1 MHSIRPRL
9 AGALLLIAAS
19 LPAGFSQTSTANLT
33 GVISDPAG
41 AAIPDVKVTLENV
54 ATHEKRAATSGGEGR
69 VTFSQILPG
78 VYDLVAEATGFKSFT
93 QRGITLV
100 SGQSGAVNISMQI
113 GDLSQRVE
121 VAAAPLTVD
130 TQTANQGVLLE
141 RAMVLALPT
150 NLRNPFT
157 LVHATAG
164 VTAPA
169 TGISQSVADQNQDRF
184 GFNGG
189 RSTTTGILL
198 DGVNASAGNS
208 WNGLLISPAID
219 SVSEVQVIR
228 NAYDAQYGRSGG
240 GIVSVVTKGGSAE
253 FHGTAFD
260 FLRNSV
266 VDANSWSNN
275 RAGLPKTIFQRNQFG
290 GNIAGPI
297 WRSKKLFFFVGY
309 EGLRQGS
316 PSTTVSSMPTAAE
329 RSGDFSQ
336 TFNPNG
342 TLSAI
347 FNPFST
353 RPNPSGAGF
362 VRDAFPGN
370 RIPASLLDPVGV
382 KTVALYPDPTGSGDP
397 FTHARNYS
405 AAGKGSTIS
414 DRSDI
419 RFDWARSEKHSMY
432 WRLSKAWRQDGLP
445 APNVF
450 PNLTGTG
457 NISGNPRY
465 QVSLG
470 NTFVPNPT
478 WVINVMAA
486 FGSWT
491 ERQSSPYA
499 GRDGTELGLPASFV
513 RLLDVKTLPQITM
526 ENYSNI
532 GYSRDLNN
540 ISRVANLQMNATK
553 EMGAHSFK
561 FGFTRDAA
569 MLTGGGLFSADFS
582 FSRGMTSG
590 PTAQTSSSTSGNA
603 MASLLLGTGSGG
615 NVQKPALGAITRL
628 YYGWYFQDSWRIS
641 KRVTINPGI
650 RYELHRPATERFNR
664 FSNFNYSVT
673 NPLSQPTGLKLK
685 GGLQFTDAN
694 NRFSWDPVHNNFAP
708 RLGVSI
714 KLTEK
719 LVLRTGYGIFFPTQ
733 TGTGDLTGYSSTTPW
748 TFSVGGDGIN
758 PQDLYRNPY
767 PNGLI
772 PAVGSSGG
780 LLTNIGR
787 GAGGYDRNHANGYMQ
802 NYSADFQYELGRNMV
817 FEVGYAGHQGRKL
830 VYGVSL
836 NDNQLP
842 TALLSMG
849 AALDARVN
857 NPFFGLITGGNLATA
872 QLPLHRLLRPYPE
885 FDTVTRNSQTPGG
898 SSSYNALLMRL
909 SKQFSSGLM
918 LTASYQWSKAIDNI
932 GETEPSPGG
941 AADGF
946 RDSTNFRIE
955 RSLAAHDLPQSLVTA
970 VVYALPVGRG
980 KRFGGNMNRFADVVV
995 GGWQLSTIVRF
1006 SSGLPV
1012 RLTAPSTI
1020 SQYGFGTQY
1029 PNVTKGSDVAL
1040 ANRTPEH
1047 WFNTAAFSAPAPYTI
1062 GNSPRRLNELRAAA
1076 QKNADIAVAKNFHWR
1091 ERVTVQFRAEAFNL
1105 TNTPQFAWPDTAF
1118 GSTTF
1123 GVVSGT
1129 MNIGPR
1135 NVQFGLKVDF

>member
-1 MHSIRPRL
+1 MVRVALRF
-9 AGALLLIAAS
+9 AVTLLLIAVIQHSA
-19 LPAGFSQTSTANLT
+19 FSQTSTSNLT
-33 GVISDPAG
+33 GVVSDPAG
-41 AAIPDVKVTLENV
+41 SAIPDARVKFEN
-54 ATHEKRAATSGGEGR
+54 ADTHETRVANTGNEGR
-69 VTFSQILPG
+69 FTFSQILPG
-78 VYDLVAEATGFKSFT
+78 VYDLQIEAPGFKSFT
-93 QRGITLV
+93 QRGIILV
-100 SGQSGAVNISMQI
+100 SGQSGAVNVSMQI
-113 GDLSQRVE
+113 GEFTQRVE
-121 VAAAPLTVD
+121 VGAQALTVD
-130 TQTANQGVLLE
+130 TQTANQSVTLE
-141 RAMVLALPT
+141 RNMVLSLPT
-150 NLRNPFT
+150 NLRSPFT

-169 TGISQSVADQNQDRF
+169 TGISQSTADQNQDRF
-184 GFNGG
+184 GVNGG

-219 SVSEVQVIR
+219 SVAEVQVIR

-240 GIVSVVTKGGSAE
+240 GIVSIVTKGGGAD

-266 VDANSWSNN
+266 MDANSWSNN

-290 GNIAGPI
+290 GNFAGPI
-297 WRSKKLFFFVGY
+297 WKSKKLFFFGGY

-316 PSTTVSSMPTAAE
+316 PSTTVSTVPTALE

-336 TFNPNG
+336 SFNSNG
-342 TLSAI
+342 SLSLI

-353 RPNPSGAGF
+353 RANPTGLGF
-362 VRDAFPGN
+362 IRDAFPEN
-370 RIPASLLDPVGV
+370 KIPASIMDPVGIN
-382 KTVALYPDPTGSGDP
+382 TVALYPGPTGSGDP
-397 FTHARNYS
+397 FSHARNYS
-405 AAGKGSTIS
+405 AAGKGSTIG

-419 RFDWARSEKHSMY
+419 RIDYSPTEKYSVY
-432 WRLSKAWRQDGLP
+432 WRLSKAWREDGLP

-470 NTFVPNPT
+470 NTFVPSPT
-478 WVINVMAA
+478 WVINVLAA
-486 FGSWT
+486 IGSWT
-491 ERQSSPYA
+491 EFQSSPYY

-513 RLLDVKTLPQITM
+513 NLLDVKTLPQITM

-532 GYSRDLNN
+532 GYSRLLNN
-540 ISRVANLQMNATK
+540 ISRVANLQVNATK
-553 EMGAHSFK
+553 EMGSHSLK

-569 MLTGGGLFSADFS
+569 MLTGGGIFSADFS

-603 MASLLLGTGSGG
+603 VASLLLGTGSGG

-628 YYGWYFQDSWRIS
+628 YYGWYFQDTWRIS
-641 KRVTINPGI
+641 KRITISPGV
-650 RYELHRPATERFNR
+650 RYELHRPPTERYNR
-664 FSNFNYSVT
+664 FSNFNYSIT
-673 NPLSQPTGLKLK
+673 NPLAQATGLPLK
-685 GGLQFTDAN
+685 GGLEFASAD
-694 NRFSWDPVHNNFAP
+694 NRFGWDPVHNNFAP
-708 RLGVSI
+708 RLGISFQ
-714 KLTEK
+714 LTQK
-719 LVLRTGYGIFFPTQ
+719 LVLRTGYGIFFPAQ

-748 TFSVGGDGIN
+748 TFSVGGDGIT

-780 LLTNIGR
+780 LLTNVGR
-787 GAGGYDRNHANGYMQ
+787 GAGGYARNHPNGYMQ
-802 NYSADFQYELGRNMV
+802 NFSADFQYELARSTV
-817 FEVGYAGHQGRKL
+817 LELGYAGHQGRKL

-842 TALLSMG
+842 TGLLALG
-849 AALDARVN
+849 AALDVKVE
-857 NPFFGLITGGNLATA
+857 NPFYGLITSGNLAGPTLPA
-872 QLPLHRLLRPYPE
+872 QRLMRPYPE

-898 SSSYNALLMRL
+898 SSDYNALLAKL

-918 LTASYQWSKAIDNI
+918 VTASYQWSKCIDNI

-946 RDSTNFRIE
+946 RDNTNFRIE
-955 RSLAAHDLPQSLVTA
+955 RSLCAHDLPQSFVTA
-970 VVYALPVGRG
+970 MVYALPFGKG
-980 KRFGGNMNRFADVVV
+980 KRFGNNINRFADLFV
-995 GGWQLSTIVRF
+995 GGWQFSTIIRF

-1012 RLTAPSTI
+1012 RLTAPSLI

-1029 PNVTKGSDVAL
+1029 PNVTKGSDVSV
-1040 ANRTPEH
+1040 ANQTPDH
-1047 WFNTAAFSAPAPYTI
+1047 WFNTAAFSAPGPYTI
-1062 GNSPRRLNELRAAA
+1062 GNSPRRLNELRADR
-1076 QKNADIAVAKNFHWR
+1076 QKNADVALMKNFSVY
-1091 ERVTVQFRAEAFNL
+1091 ERVKLQFRAEAYNL
-1105 TNTPQFAWPDTAF
+1105 SNTPQFAWPDTAF
-1118 GSTTF
+1118 GSPTF

-1129 MNIGPR
+1129 MNVGPR
-1135 NVQFGLKVDF
+1135 NVQLGLKVDF

>member
-1 MHSIRPRL
+1 MFNPVSRL
-9 AGALLLIAAS
+9 MSALVLLTAS
-19 LPAGFSQTSTANLT
+19 LPVALAQTSTANLT
-33 GVISDPAG
+33 GLISDPAG
-41 AAIPDVKVTLENV
+41 AAIPAARVRLENT
-54 ATHEKRAATSGGEGR
+54 ATRETRETTSGNEGR
-69 VTFSQILPG
+69 FTFSQILPG
-78 VYDLVAEATGFKSFT
+78 TYSVQAEATGFKSFT
-93 QRGITLV
+93 QKNIILL
-100 SGQSGAVNISMQI
+100 SGQSGAVNIAMQI
-113 GDLSQRVE
+113 GELSQRVE
-121 VAAAPLTVD
+121 VGAAGVQID
-130 TQTANQGVLLE
+130 TQTANQAITLE
-141 RAMVLALPT
+141 REMVLALPT

-184 GFNGG
+184 GLNGG
-189 RSTTTGILL
+189 RSTTTGVLL

-219 SVSEVQVIR
+219 SVAEVQVIR

-240 GIVSVVTKGGSAE
+240 GMVSIVTKGGSAD

-266 VDANSWSNN
+266 LDANTWSNN
-275 RAGLPKTIFQRNQFG
+275 RAGLAKPIFQRNQFG
-290 GNIAGPI
+290 GNFAGPV
-297 WRSKKLFFFVGY
+297 WRSKKLFFFGGY

-316 PSTTVSSMPTAAE
+316 PSSSVSAVPTALE
-329 RSGDFSQ
+329 RAGDFSQ
-336 TFNPNG
+336 TFNATG
-342 TLSAI
+342 ALSTI
-347 FNPFST
+347 FNPFTT
-353 RPNPSGAGF
+353 RPNPNGTGF
-362 VRDAFPGN
+362 IRDAFPGN
-370 RIPASLLDPVGV
+370 RIPANLLDPVGV
-382 KTVALYPDPTGSGDP
+382 KTVALYPDPTGPGDA
-397 FTHARNYS
+397 FTRARNYT
-405 AAGKGSTIS
+405 ATGKGSTIS

-419 RFDWARSEKHSMY
+419 RIDWARSEKHSMY
-432 WRLSKAWRQDGLP
+432 GRLSKAWRQDGLP

-513 RLLDVKTLPQITM
+513 NSLDVKTLPQITM

-540 ISRVANLQMNATK
+540 ISRVANIQVNATK

-561 FGFTRDAA
+561 MGFTRDAA
-569 MLTGGGLFSADFS
+569 MLTGGGVFSADFS

-590 PTAQTSSSTSGNA
+590 PVAQPNSNTSGNA
-603 MASLLLGTGSGG
+603 VASMLLGTGSGG

-628 YYGWYFQDSWRIS
+628 YYGWYFQDTWRIS
-641 KRVTINPGI
+641 KKLTINPGI
-650 RYELHRPATERFNR
+650 RYEMHRPATERYNR
-664 FSNFNYSVT
+664 FSNFDYNVV
-673 NPLSQPTGLKLK
+673 NPLSQPTGLPLK
-685 GGLQFTDAN
+685 GGLVFTNADQ
-694 NRFSWDPVHNNFAP
+694 RFSWDPVHNNFAP
-708 RLGVSI
+708 RLGI
-714 KLTEK
+714 AYKITEK

-748 TFSVGGDGIN
+748 TFSQGGDGIN

-772 PAVGSSGG
+772 PAVANSGG

-787 GAGGYDRNHANGYMQ
+787 GAGGYDRNHPNGYMQ
-802 NYSADFQYELGRNMV
+802 NYSADFQYDLSHGTVIEL
-817 FEVGYAGHQGRKL
+817 GYAGHQGRKL
-830 VYGVSL
+830 VYGVSI

-842 TALLSMG
+842 TNLLSMG
-849 AALDARVN
+849 AALDVRVN
-857 NPFFGLITGGNLATA
+857 NPFFGLITGGNLAAA
-872 QLPLHRLLRPYPE
+872 QLPQHRFLRPYPA
-885 FDTVTRNSQTPGG
+885 FDTVTRNGQTSGG
-898 SSSYNALLMRL
+898 SSSYNAMLLKV
-909 SKQFSSGLM
+909 SKQFSGGLM
-918 LTASYQWSKAIDNI
+918 LMTSYQWSKTIDNI

-946 RDSTNFRIE
+946 RDNTNFRIE
-955 RSLAAHDLPQSLVTA
+955 RSLSAHDLPHSFVTA
-970 VVYALPVGRG
+970 VVYRLPVGRG
-980 KRFGGNMNRFADVVV
+980 QHFGANMNRFADVFI
-995 GGWQLSTIVRF
+995 GGWQLSSIVRL

-1012 RLTAPSTI
+1012 RLTANSLI

-1029 PNVTKGSDVAL
+1029 PNVTKGSDVSID
-1040 ANRTPEH
+1040 NPTPDR

-1062 GNSPRRLNELRAAA
+1062 GNSPRRLNELRAGS
-1076 QKNADIAVAKNFHWR
+1076 QKNADVSIAKNFTVY
-1091 ERVTVQFRAEAFNL
+1091 ERLKVQFRAEAFNL
-1105 TNTPQFAWPDTAF
+1105 TNTPQFSWPDTNF
-1118 GSTTF
+1118 SSTTF

-1129 MNIGPR
+1129 MNVGPR
-1135 NVQFGLKVDF
+1135 NVQMGLKVDF

>member
-1 MHSIRPRL
+1 MHVTTSRL
-9 AGALLLIAAS
+9 VGALLLFAAN
-19 LPAGFSQTSTANLT
+19 LPVGYSQTSTANLT
-33 GVISDPAG
+33 GLISDPAG
-41 AAIPDVKVTLENV
+41 AAIPEVRVTIENV
-54 ATHEKRAATSGGEGR
+54 ATHEKRSATSGAEGR
-69 VTFSQILPG
+69 FTFSQILPG
-78 VYDLVAEATGFKSFT
+78 VYDLTAEATGFKSFT
-93 QRGITLV
+93 ERGITLV
-100 SGQSGAVNISMQI
+100 SGQSGAVNVSMQL
-113 GDLSQRVE
+113 GELSQQVE
-121 VAAAPLTVD
+121 VGSVALTVD
-130 TQTANQGVLLE
+130 TQTANQEVTLE

-219 SVSEVQVIR
+219 SVAEVQVIR

-240 GIVSVVTKGGSAE
+240 GIVSVVTKGGSAA

-266 VDANSWSNN
+266 LDANSWSNN

-290 GNIAGPI
+290 GNIGGPV
-297 WRSKKLFFFVGY
+297 WRSKKIFFFVGY

-316 PSTTVSSMPTAAE
+316 PSTQVSSLPTDLQ

-336 TFNPNG
+336 TFNSNG

-347 FNPFST
+347 FNPFTT
-353 RPNPSGAGF
+353 RPNPNGSGF
-362 VRDAFPGN
+362 VRDPFPGN
-370 RIPASLLDPVGV
+370 RIPVSIMDPVGV
-382 KTVALYPDPTGSGDP
+382 KTVALYPEPTGPGDP
-397 FTHARNYS
+397 FTNARNYS
-405 AAGKGSTIS
+405 AAGKGTTIA

-419 RFDWARSEKHSMY
+419 RIDWAKSEKYSVY

-478 WVINVMAA
+478 WVINVLAA

-513 RLLDVKTLPQITM
+513 SLLDVKTLPQITM

-540 ISRVANLQMNATK
+540 ISRVANLQVNATK

-590 PTAQTSSSTSGNA
+590 PTAQVSSSTSGDA
-603 MASLLLGTGSGG
+603 VASMLLGTGSGG

-628 YYGWYFQDSWRIS
+628 YYGWYFQDTWRIS

-673 NPLSQPTGLKLK
+673 NPLAQLTGLPLK
-685 GGLQFTDAN
+685 GGLEFTDSN

-708 RLGVSI
+708 RLGISV
-714 KLTEK
+714 KLTER
-719 LVLRTGYGIFFPTQ
+719 LVLRTGYGIFFPAQ

-787 GAGGYDRNHANGYMQ
+787 GAGGYDRNHPNGYMQ
-802 NYSADFQYELGRNMV
+802 NYSADFQYDVGRNTV
-817 FEVGYAGHQGRKL
+817 FEFGYAGHQGRKL

-842 TALLSMG
+842 TALLAMG
-849 AALDARVN
+849 PALDARVN
-857 NPFFGLITGGNLATA
+857 NPFYGLITGGNLATP

-898 SSSYNALLMRL
+898 SSSYNALLLKL
-909 SKQFSSGLM
+909 SRQFSGGLM
-918 LTASYQWSKAIDNI
+918 LQASYQWSKAIDNI

-946 RDSTNFRIE
+946 RDNTNFRIE
-955 RSLAAHDLPQSLVTA
+955 RSLAAHDLPQSFVTA
-970 VVYALPVGRG
+970 VVYALPVGKG
-980 KRFGGNMNRFADVVV
+980 KHFGANMNRLADTIV
-995 GGWQLSTIVRF
+995 GGWQLSSIIRF

-1029 PNVTKGSDVAL
+1029 PNLTKGSDVAV
-1040 ANRTPEH
+1040 ANQKPEH

-1062 GNSPRRLNELRAAA
+1062 GDSPRRLNELRAAP
-1076 QKNADIAVAKNFHWR
+1076 QKNADIAVSKNFSIR
-1091 ERVTVQFRAEAFNL
+1091 ERARVEFRAEAFNL
-1105 TNTPQFAWPDTAF
+1105 TNTPQFGWPDTMF

-1123 GVVSGT
+1123 GVVSTT
-1129 MNIGPR
+1129 MNVGPR
-1135 NVQFGLKVDF
+1135 NVQMGLKVDF

>member
-1 MHSIRPRL
+1 MYSLRL
-9 AGALLLIAAS
+9 VGALLLIALSPPVA
-19 LPAGFSQTSTANLT
+19 FSQTSTANLT
-33 GVISDPAG
+33 GLISDPAG
-41 AAIPDVKVTLENV
+41 VALPGAKVRLENV
-54 ATHEKRAATSGGEGR
+54 ATHEKRETTSGSEGR
-69 VTFSQILPG
+69 FAFSQILPG
-78 VYDLVAEATGFKSFT
+78 YYDLYAEATGFKAFT
-93 QRGITLV
+93 QRNITLV
-100 SGQSGAVNISMQI
+100 SGQSGAVSVSMQI
-113 GDLSQRVE
+113 GELSQRVE
-121 VAAAPLTVD
+121 VGAVPVQVD
-130 TQTANQGVLLE
+130 TQTANQAVTLE
-141 RAMVLALPT
+141 REMVLALPT

-184 GFNGG
+184 GLNGG
-189 RSTTTGILL
+189 RSTTTGVLL

-219 SVSEVQVIR
+219 SVAEVQVIR
-228 NAYDAQYGRSGG
+228 NAYDVQYGRSGG
-240 GIVSVVTKGGSAE
+240 GIVSVVTKGGSSV
-253 FHGTAFD
+253 FHGTVFD

-266 VDANSWSNN
+266 LDANSWSNN
-275 RAGLPKTIFQRNQFG
+275 RSGLPKTLFQRNQFG
-290 GNIAGPI
+290 GNFAGPV
-297 WRSKKLFFFVGY
+297 WRSKKLFFFGGY

-316 PSTTVSSMPTAAE
+316 PSTALSSMPTDLE

-342 TLSAI
+342 SLSPV

-362 VRDAFPGN
+362 VREAFPGN
-370 RIPASLLDPVGV
+370 RIPASLMDPVGV
-382 KTVALYPDPTGSGDP
+382 KTVALYPAPTGPGDP

-405 AAGKGSTIS
+405 ASGKGSTKS

-419 RFDWARSEKHSMY
+419 RIDWAQSEKYSVY

-491 ERQSSPYA
+491 ERQSSPYY

-513 RLLDVKTLPQITM
+513 SLLDVKTLPQITM

-540 ISRVANLQMNATK
+540 ISRVANLQVNATK
-553 EMGAHSFK
+553 EVGAHSFK

-569 MLTGGGLFSADFS
+569 MLTGGGIFSADFS
-582 FSRGMTSG
+582 FARGMTSG
-590 PTAQTSSSTSGNA
+590 PTAQTSSMTSGNA
-603 MASLLLGTGSGG
+603 VASLLLGAGSGG

-628 YYGWYFQDSWRIS
+628 YYGWYFQDTWRIS
-641 KRVTINPGI
+641 KRITINPGI
-650 RYELHRPATERFNR
+650 RYELHRPATERYNR
-664 FSNFNYSVT
+664 FSNFDYSVE
-673 NPLSQPTGLKLK
+673 NPLGKQVGLPLK
-685 GGLQFTDAN
+685 GGLRFTDAD
-694 NRFSWDPVHNNFAP
+694 NRFSWDPMHNNFAP
-708 RLGVSI
+708 RLGISF
-714 KLTEK
+714 KLSEK

-733 TGTGDLTGYSSTTPW
+733 TGTGDLTGFSSTTPW
-748 TFSVGGDGIN
+748 TFSQGGDGIN

-772 PAVGSSGG
+772 PAAGKSGG

-787 GAGGYDRNHANGYMQ
+787 GAGNYDRLHPNGYMQ
-802 NYSADFQYELGRNMV
+802 NYSADFQFDLGRNTV
-817 FEVGYAGHQGRKL
+817 LEVGYAGHQGRKL
-830 VYGVSL
+830 VNGVST

-842 TALLSMG
+842 TELLSMG

-857 NPFFGLITGGNLATA
+857 NPFFGLITGGNLAAA
-872 QLPLHRLLRPYPE
+872 QLPQHRFLRPYPE

-898 SSSYNALLMRL
+898 SSSYNALLMKL

-918 LTASYQWSKAIDNI
+918 LMSSYQWSK
-932 GETEPSPGG
+932 
-941 AADGF
+941 
-946 RDSTNFRIE
+946 
-955 RSLAAHDLPQSLVTA
+955 
-970 VVYALPVGRG
+970 
-980 KRFGGNMNRFADVVV
+980 
-995 GGWQLSTIVRF
+995 
-1006 SSGLPV
+1006 
-1012 RLTAPSTI
+1012 
-1020 SQYGFGTQY
+1020 
-1029 PNVTKGSDVAL
+1029 
-1040 ANRTPEH
+1040 
-1047 WFNTAAFSAPAPYTI
+1047 
-1062 GNSPRRLNELRAAA
+1062 
-1076 QKNADIAVAKNFHWR
+1076 
-1091 ERVTVQFRAEAFNL
+1091 
-1105 TNTPQFAWPDTAF
+1105 
-1118 GSTTF
+1118 
-1123 GVVSGT
+1123 
-1129 MNIGPR
+1129 
-1135 NVQFGLKVDF
+1135 

>member
-1 MHSIRPRL
+1 MFRTASRL
-9 AGALLLIAAS
+9 AGAMLLFSMS
-19 LPAGFSQTSTANLT
+19 LVVGFSQTSTSNLT
-33 GVISDPAG
+33 GLISDAAG
-41 AAIPDVKVTLENV
+41 AAIPGAKVKLENV
-54 ATHEKRAATSGGEGR
+54 ATHEKRETLSGNEGR
-69 VTFSQILPG
+69 YSFSQILAG
-78 VYDLVAEATGFKSFT
+78 VYTLQAEATGFKVFT
-93 QRGITLV
+93 ERNITLV
-100 SGQSGAVNISMQI
+100 SGQSGAVNVSMQI
-113 GDLSQRVE
+113 GDLTQRVE
-121 VAAAPLTVD
+121 VGAALAQVD
-130 TQTANQGVLLE
+130 TQTANQAVTLE
-141 RAMVLALPT
+141 RSMVLALPT

-169 TGISQSVADQNQDRF
+169 TGISQSTADQNQDRF
-184 GFNGG
+184 GLNGG
-189 RSTTTGILL
+189 RSTTTGVLI

-219 SVSEVQVIR
+219 SVAEVQVIR
-228 NAYDAQYGRSGG
+228 NAYDSQYGRSGG
-240 GIVSVVTKGGSAE
+240 GIVSIVTKGGTAE
-253 FHGTAFD
+253 YHGTAFD
-260 FLRNSV
+260 FLRNSI

-275 RAGLPKTIFQRNQFG
+275 RAGLKKTLFQRNQFG
-290 GNIAGPI
+290 GNFAGPV
-297 WRSKKLFFFVGY
+297 WRSKKIYFFGGY

-316 PSTTVSSMPTAAE
+316 PSTSISSMPTDLE

-336 TFNPNG
+336 TFNANG
-342 TLSAI
+342 SLSGI

-353 RPNPSGAGF
+353 RPNATGTGF
-362 VRDAFPGN
+362 IRDAFPGN
-370 RIPASLLDPVGV
+370 RIPASLIDPVGI
-382 KTVALYPDPTGSGDP
+382 KTVALYPGVTNAGDP

-405 AAGKGSTIS
+405 ASGKGSTKS

-419 RFDWARSEKHSMY
+419 RIDWARSEKHSMY

-470 NTFVPNPT
+470 NTFVPNPS

-513 RLLDVKTLPQITM
+513 NQLDVKTLPQITM
-526 ENYSNI
+526 ENYSNMF
-532 GYSRDLNN
+532 YSRDLNN
-540 ISRVANLQMNATK
+540 ISRVANIQVNATK

-590 PTAQTSSSTSGNA
+590 PNAATSSSTSGNA
-603 MASLLLGTGSGG
+603 VASLLLGTGSGG
-615 NVQKPALGAITRL
+615 NVQKPALGALTRL
-628 YYGWYFQDSWRIS
+628 YYGWYFQDTWRIS
-641 KRVTINPGI
+641 KRLTINPGI
-650 RYELHRPATERFNR
+650 RYELHRPATERYNR
-664 FSNFNYSVT
+664 FSNFDYTVD
-673 NPLSQPTGLKLK
+673 NPLGKQVGLPLK
-685 GGLQFTDAN
+685 GGLVFTDSN
-694 NRFSWDPVHNNFAP
+694 NRFSWNPVHNNFAP
-708 RLGVSI
+708 RLGISY

-719 LVLRTGYGIFFPTQ
+719 LVVRTGYGIFFPTQ

-748 TFSVGGDGIN
+748 TFSQGGDGIN
-758 PQDLYRNPY
+758 PQDLYRNSY

-772 PAVGSSGG
+772 PAVGKSGG

-787 GAGGYDRNHANGYMQ
+787 GAGGYDRNHPNGYMQ
-802 NYSADFQYELGRNMV
+802 NFSADFQYELGRSTV
-817 FEVGYAGHQGRKL
+817 LEVGYAGHQGRKL
-830 VYGVSL
+830 VNGVSI

-842 TALLSMG
+842 TNLLSMG
-849 AALDARVN
+849 TALDARVN
-857 NPFFGLITGGNLATA
+857 NPFFGLITGGNIATA
-872 QLPLHRLLRPYPE
+872 QIPRHRLLRPFPE
-885 FDTVTRNSQTPGG
+885 FDTVTRNSQTSGG
-898 SSSYNALLMRL
+898 SSSYNAMLVKL
-909 SKQFSSGLM
+909 SKQFAGGLM
-918 LTASYQWSKAIDNI
+918 LMSSYQWSKAIDNI

-946 RDSTNFRIE
+946 RDNSNFRIE
-955 RSLAAHDLPQSLVTA
+955 RSLAAHDLPHSMVTA
-970 VVYALPVGRG
+970 VVYALPFGKG
-980 KRFGGNMNRFADVVV
+980 KRFAGSINRYADGII
-995 GGWQLSTIVRF
+995 GGWQLSSIVRF

-1029 PNVTKGSDVAL
+1029 PNVTKGSDVTI
-1040 ANRTPEH
+1040 ANQTPEH

-1062 GNSPRRLNELRAAA
+1062 GNSPRRLNELRAAR
-1076 QKNADIAVAKNFHWR
+1076 QKNADLSVSKNFSVR
-1091 ERVTVQFRAEAFNL
+1091 ERIKVQFRAEAFNL
-1105 TNTPQFAWPDTAF
+1105 TNTPQFSWPETAY

-1129 MNIGPR
+1129 MNVGPR

>member
-1 MHSIRPRL
+1 MSRFPTRVLVTCLLAAILPACWPQSFTANITGIINDPTGGAIPGAKVRL
-9 AGALLLIAAS
+9 ENAATGEARETMAGA
-19 LPAGFSQTSTANLT
+19 
-33 GVISDPAG
+33 
-41 AAIPDVKVTLENV
+41 
-54 ATHEKRAATSGGEGR
+54 EGR
-69 VTFSQILPG
+69 YTFSQLQPG
-78 VYDLVAEATGFKSFT
+78 AYSLRAETAGFKAFT
-93 QRGITLV
+93 QKGITLI
-100 SGQSGAVNISMQI
+100 SGQSAAVNVEMQI
-113 GDLSQRVE
+113 GELSQRVE
-121 VAAAPLTVD
+121 IGASAGQVD
-130 TQTANQGVLLE
+130 TQTANQAVSLD
-141 RAMVLALPT
+141 RQMVLALPT

-169 TGISQSVADQNQDRF
+169 TGISQSAADQNQDRF
-184 GFNGG
+184 GLNGG
-189 RSTTTGILL
+189 RSTTTGVLI

-219 SVSEVQVIR
+219 SVAEVQVIR
-228 NAYDAQYGRSGG
+228 NAYDSQYGRSGG
-240 GIVSVVTKGGSAE
+240 GMVSIVTKGGGSE

-266 VDANSWSNN
+266 LDANSWSNN

-290 GNIAGPI
+290 GNFSGPA
-297 WRSKKLFFFVGY
+297 WKSKKLYFFGGY
-309 EGLRQGS
+309 EGLRQAS
-316 PSTTVSSMPTAAE
+316 PSTAVSTLPTAAE
-329 RSGDFSQ
+329 RTGDFSQ
-336 TFNPNG
+336 TLNANG

-353 RPNPSGAGF
+353 RPNATNTGYI
-362 VRDAFPGN
+362 RDAFPGN
-370 RIPASLLDPVGV
+370 RIPASLLDPVGL
-382 KTVALYPDPTGSGDP
+382 KTVALYPDSTGPGDP
-397 FTHARNYS
+397 NSHTRNYS

-419 RFDWARSEKHSMY
+419 RIDWARTEKHQIF

-470 NTFVPNPT
+470 NTFVPNPS

-513 RLLDVKTLPQITM
+513 KSLDVKTLPQITM
-526 ENYSNI
+526 ETYSNI

-540 ISRVANLQMNATK
+540 ISRVANIQVNATK
-553 EMGAHSFK
+553 EHGPHSFK

-590 PTAQTSSSTSGNA
+590 PAAQVSSTTSGNA
-603 MASLLLGTGSGG
+603 VASMLLGTGSGG

-628 YYGWYFQDSWRIS
+628 YYGLYFQDTWRVS
-641 KRVTINPGI
+641 KRITINPGI
-650 RYELHRPATERFNR
+650 RYEMHRPATERFNR
-664 FSNFNYSVT
+664 FSNFNYNVD
-673 NPLSQPTGLKLK
+673 NPLSKQTGLALK
-685 GGLQFTDAN
+685 GGLTFVDAD

-708 RLGVSI
+708 RLGVSF

-733 TGTGDLTGYSSTTPW
+733 TGTGDLTGYSSTTSW
-748 TFSVGGDGIN
+748 TFSQGGDGIN

-767 PNGLI
+767 PSGLI

-787 GAGGYDRNHANGYMQ
+787 GAGGYDRNHPNGYMQ
-802 NYSADFQYELGRNMV
+802 NFSADFQYDLGRGTVM
-817 FEVGYAGHQGRKL
+817 ELGYAGHQGRKL
-830 VYGVSL
+830 VNGVSI

-842 TALLSMG
+842 TDLLSLG
-849 AALDARVN
+849 TALDTRVN
-857 NPFFGLITGGNLATA
+857 NPFFGLITSGNLAAA
-872 QLPLHRLLRPYPE
+872 QLPRHRFLRPYPE
-885 FDTVTRNSQTPGG
+885 FDTVTRNGQTSGG
-898 SSSYNALLMRL
+898 SSSYNAMLMKI
-909 SKQFSSGLM
+909 SKQFSGGLM
-918 LTASYQWSKAIDNI
+918 LLTSYQWSKAIDNI

-946 RDSTNFRIE
+946 RDNRNFRIE
-955 RSLAAHDLPQSLVTA
+955 RSLAAHDLPHSMVTA
-970 VVYALPVGRG
+970 VVYGLPFGRG
-980 KRFGGNMNRFADVVV
+980 KRFGKGMNRPADFVL
-995 GGWQLSTIVRF
+995 GGWQLSSIIRL

-1012 RLTAPSTI
+1012 RLTAPSLI

-1029 PNVTKGSDVAL
+1029 PNVTRGEDVAVVS
-1040 ANRTPEH
+1040 RTPEK

-1062 GNSPRRLNELRAAA
+1062 GNSPRRLDQLRAAH
-1076 QKNADIAVAKNFHWR
+1076 QKNADLSVAKNFAYR
-1091 ERVTVQFRAEAFNL
+1091 ERLRVQFRAEAFNL
-1105 TNTPQFAWPDTAF
+1105 TNTPQFSWPDTQF
-1118 GSTTF
+1118 GSPTF

-1129 MNIGPR
+1129 MNVGPR

>member
-1 MHSIRPRL
+1 MSSLVSRFIS
-9 AGALLLIAAS
+9 AFVLIAAS
-19 LPAGFSQTSTANLT
+19 MSVAFAQTSTSNLT
-33 GVISDPAG
+33 GLISDPAG
-41 AAIPDVKVTLENV
+41 AAIPGARLRLEN
-54 ATHEKRAATSGGEGR
+54 AATRETRETTTGGEGR
-69 VTFSQILPG
+69 FTFSQILPG
-78 VYDLVAEATGFKSFT
+78 VYSLQAEATGFKGYMQSN
-93 QRGITLV
+93 IILV
-100 SGQSGAVNISMQI
+100 SGQSGAANIAMQI
-113 GDLSQRVE
+113 GELSQRVE
-121 VAAAPLTVD
+121 VGAAGVQLD
-130 TQTANQGVLLE
+130 TQTANQAVTLE
-141 RAMVLALPT
+141 REMVLALPT

-184 GFNGG
+184 GLNGG
-189 RSTTTGILL
+189 RSTTTGVLL
-198 DGVNASAGNS
+198 DGVNVSAGNS

-219 SVSEVQVIR
+219 SVAEVQVIR

-240 GIVSVVTKGGSAE
+240 GIVSIVTKGGSAD
-253 FHGTAFD
+253 FHGTGFD

-275 RAGLPKTIFQRNQFG
+275 RAGLARPIFQRNQFG
-290 GNIAGPI
+290 GNFAGPI
-297 WRSKKLFFFVGY
+297 WRAKKLYFFGGY
-309 EGLRQGS
+309 EGLRQGA
-316 PSTTVSSMPTAAE
+316 PSTAISSMPTAIE
-329 RSGDFSQ
+329 RAGDFSQ
-336 TFNPNG
+336 TFNSNG

-347 FNPFST
+347 FNPFTT
-353 RPNPSGAGF
+353 RANPSGAGF

-370 RIPASLLDPVGV
+370 RIPVSLMDPVGV
-382 KTVALYPDPTGSGDP
+382 KTVALYPATTGPGDP
-397 FTHARNYS
+397 ITRTRNYS
-405 AAGKGSTIS
+405 AIGKGSTIS

-419 RFDWARSEKHSMY
+419 RLDWARSEKHSMY
-432 WRLSKAWRQDGLP
+432 GRLSKAWRQAGRP

-486 FGSWT
+486 IGSWT
-491 ERQSSPYA
+491 ERQSSPFA

-513 RLLDVKTLPQITM
+513 NTLDVKTLPQITM
-526 ENYSNI
+526 ENYSNMF
-532 GYSRDLNN
+532 YSRDLNN
-540 ISRVANLQMNATK
+540 ISRVANIQVNATK

-561 FGFTRDAA
+561 MGFTRDAA
-569 MLTGGGLFSADFS
+569 MLTGGGIFSADFS

-590 PTAQTSSSTSGNA
+590 PIAQQNSTTSGNA
-603 MASLLLGTGSGG
+603 VASLLLGTGSGG
-615 NVQKPALGAITRL
+615 DVRKPALGAVTRL
-628 YYGWYFQDSWRIS
+628 YYGWYFQDTWRIS
-641 KRVTINPGI
+641 RRMTINPGI
-650 RYELHRPATERFNR
+650 RYEMHRPATERYNR
-664 FSNFNYSVT
+664 FSYFDYAAE
-673 NPLSQPTGLKLK
+673 NPLAKLTGLPLK
-685 GGLQFTDAN
+685 GGLRFTDAN
-694 NRFSWDPVHNNFAP
+694 QRFSWDPVNNNFAP
-708 RLGVSI
+708 RLGISYKI
-714 KLTEK
+714 TEK
-719 LVLRTGYGIFFPTQ
+719 LVIRTGYGIFFPTQ

-748 TFSVGGDGIN
+748 TSSQGGDNIN

-772 PAVGSSGG
+772 PAVGNTGG

-787 GAGGYDRNHANGYMQ
+787 GAGGYDRNHPNGYMQ
-802 NYSADFQYELGRNMV
+802 NYSADFQYDLGLGTV
-817 FEVGYAGHQGRKL
+817 VEFGYAGHQGRKL
-830 VYGVSL
+830 VNGVSI

-842 TALLSMG
+842 TQLLSMG
-849 AALDARVN
+849 AALDTRVA

-872 QLPLHRLLRPYPE
+872 QLPRHRLLRPFPA
-885 FDTVTRNSQTPGG
+885 FDTVTRNGQTSGG
-898 SSSYNALLMRL
+898 SSSYNAMLLKI
-909 SKQFSSGLM
+909 SKQFNRGLM
-918 LTASYQWSKAIDNI
+918 LMTSYQWSKCIDNI

-955 RSLAAHDLPQSLVTA
+955 RSLSAHDLPHSLVTA
-970 VVYALPVGRG
+970 IVYRLPFGRG
-980 KRFGGNMNRFADVVV
+980 RQFGSGMNRFADIFA
-995 GGWQLSTIVRF
+995 GGWQLSSIVRF

-1029 PNVTKGSDVAL
+1029 PNVTRGADVAVS
-1040 ANRTPEH
+1040 ARTPER
-1047 WFNTAAFSAPAPYTI
+1047 WFNTAAFSAPALYTI
-1062 GNSPRRLNELRAAA
+1062 GNSPRRLNELRAAH
-1076 QKNADIAVAKNFHWR
+1076 QKNADVSVAKDFKVYD
-1091 ERVTVQFRAEAFNL
+1091 RVTIQFRAEAFNL
-1105 TNTPQFAWPDTAF
+1105 TNTPQFSWPDTAF